1 MTDKAPLDWALP
13 DKPVSLPWL
22 AVVLL
27 PGLARIFHEKR
38 AGRTEPCRCAFVSGS
53 SGLPNSGA
61 KKQIAFRPRKKMK
74 GSACGNVEFIMNV
87 RWKLKKAL
95 LVGIVLVATCFQGVI
110 LAADTAQKSLVR
122 HARITRAQAERMAL
136 GRVPGGSLQH
146 AKLLR
151 ENGELI
157 WSVDIL
163 TPLTRKVAAVQI
175 DAYSGQVL
183 SKLAQNPADRAE
195 ESVAD

>member
-1 MTDKAPLDWALP
+1 MSVQCKA
-13 DKPVSLPWL
+13 
-22 AVVLL
+22 
-27 PGLARIFHEKR
+27 G
-38 AGRTEPCRCAFVSGS
+38 
-53 SGLPNSGA
+53 
-61 KKQIAFRPRKKMK
+61 M
-74 GSACGNVEFIMNV
+74 
-87 RWKLKKAL
+87 AL
-95 LVGIVLVATCFQGVI
+95 LIGMVVTTSSFQGVA
-110 LAADTAQKSLVR
+110 LAADRAQNSHAI